1 MTVSEHIDALRKLM
15 KERGYDIY
23 IVPTDDF
30 HQSENVG
37 AYFQARTFI
46 TGFDGSAGTAII
58 TLDHAGL
65 WTDGRYFLQAE
76 QQLSGTPV
84 TLYRML
90 EPGVPSINE
99 FLEKHLPE
107 HGTIGFDGRV
117 ISMKNGKA
125 YQEIAE
131 KNYYRPRDAEVAKKY
146 ENAFP
151 KLKLFTIDEEFGGWT
166 KAQKEH
172 FANGGTF
179 DQISK
184 R

>member
-131 KNYYRPRDAEVAKKY
+131 KKHGHIVTSEDLIDLIWKDRPA
-146 ENAFP
+146 
-151 KLKLFTIDEEFGGWT
+151 LST
-166 KAQKEH
+166 KPCICLGIKIH
-172 FANGGTF
+172 RCFYNGKTCP
-179 DQISK
+179 
-184 R
+184 RP

>member
-65 WTDGRYFLQAE
+65 WTDGRYFLSRRATAFRHSGYS
-76 QQLSGTPV
+76 LSHAGT
-84 TLYRML
+84 RC
-90 EPGVPSINE
+90 
-99 FLEKHLPE
+99 PE
-107 HGTIGFDGRV
+107 YQRVLGKTFTGTWYNRF
-117 ISMKNGKA
+117 
-125 YQEIAE
+125 
-131 KNYYRPRDAEVAKKY
+131 
-146 ENAFP
+146 
-151 KLKLFTIDEEFGGWT
+151 
-166 KAQKEH
+166 
-172 FANGGTF
+172 
-179 DQISK
+179 
-184 R
+184 

>member
-76 QQLSGTPV
+76 QQLSGTLSHAG
-84 TLYRML
+84 TRC
-90 EPGVPSINE
+90 
-99 FLEKHLPE
+99 PE
-107 HGTIGFDGRV
+107 YQRVLGKTFTGTWYNRF
-117 ISMKNGKA
+117 
-125 YQEIAE
+125 
-131 KNYYRPRDAEVAKKY
+131 
-146 ENAFP
+146 
-151 KLKLFTIDEEFGGWT
+151 
-166 KAQKEH
+166 
-172 FANGGTF
+172 
-179 DQISK
+179 
-184 R
+184 

>member
-1 MTVSEHIDALRKLM
+1 M

-84 TLYRML
+84 TRC
-90 EPGVPSINE
+90 
-99 FLEKHLPE
+99 PE
-107 HGTIGFDGRV
+107 YQRVLGKTFTGTWYNRF
-117 ISMKNGKA
+117 
-125 YQEIAE
+125 
-131 KNYYRPRDAEVAKKY
+131 
-146 ENAFP
+146 
-151 KLKLFTIDEEFGGWT
+151 
-166 KAQKEH
+166 
-172 FANGGTF
+172 
-179 DQISK
+179 
-184 R
+184 

>member
-84 TLYRML
+84 TLYGTRC
-90 EPGVPSINE
+90 
-99 FLEKHLPE
+99 PE
-107 HGTIGFDGRV
+107 YQRVLGKTFTGTWYNRF
-117 ISMKNGKA
+117 
-125 YQEIAE
+125 
-131 KNYYRPRDAEVAKKY
+131 
-146 ENAFP
+146 
-151 KLKLFTIDEEFGGWT
+151 
-166 KAQKEH
+166 
-172 FANGGTF
+172 
-179 DQISK
+179 
-184 R
+184 

>member
-65 WTDGRYFLQAE
+65 WTDGFQALRL
-76 QQLSGTPV
+76 LSIACWNQVSRVSTSSWKNI
-84 TLYRML
+84 YRNMVQSVL
-90 EPGVPSINE
+90 TDVSS
-99 FLEKHLPE
+99 L
-107 HGTIGFDGRV
+107 
-117 ISMKNGKA
+117 
-125 YQEIAE
+125 
-131 KNYYRPRDAEVAKKY
+131 
-146 ENAFP
+146 
-151 KLKLFTIDEEFGGWT
+151 
-166 KAQKEH
+166 
-172 FANGGTF
+172 
-179 DQISK
+179 
-184 R
+184 

>member
-107 HGTIGFDGRV
+107 HGTIGFDREKAWSYCYFRRSDRPDLERPPGTVNKTGICLGIKIHRCFY
-117 ISMKNGKA
+117 NGKTCP
-125 YQEIAE
+125 
-131 KNYYRPRDAEVAKKY
+131 RP
-146 ENAFP
+146 
-151 KLKLFTIDEEFGGWT
+151 
-166 KAQKEH
+166 
-172 FANGGTF
+172 
-179 DQISK
+179 
-184 R
+184 

>member
-65 WTDGRYFLQAE
+65 WTDGTLFLTGRATAFQALRL
-76 QQLSGTPV
+76 LSIACWNQVSRVSTSSWKNI
-84 TLYRML
+84 YRNMVQSVL
-90 EPGVPSINE
+90 TDVSS
-99 FLEKHLPE
+99 L
-107 HGTIGFDGRV
+107 
-117 ISMKNGKA
+117 
-125 YQEIAE
+125 
-131 KNYYRPRDAEVAKKY
+131 
-146 ENAFP
+146 
-151 KLKLFTIDEEFGGWT
+151 
-166 KAQKEH
+166 
-172 FANGGTF
+172 
-179 DQISK
+179 
-184 R
+184 

>member
-84 TLYRML
+84 TLYRMC
-90 EPGVPSINE
+90 
-99 FLEKHLPE
+99 PE
-107 HGTIGFDGRV
+107 YQRVLGKTFTGTWYNRF
-117 ISMKNGKA
+117 
-125 YQEIAE
+125 
-131 KNYYRPRDAEVAKKY
+131 
-146 ENAFP
+146 
-151 KLKLFTIDEEFGGWT
+151 
-166 KAQKEH
+166 
-172 FANGGTF
+172 
-179 DQISK
+179 
-184 R
+184 

>member
-76 QQLSGTPV
+76 QQLSGTPSIACWNQV
-84 TLYRML
+84 SRVSTSSWKNIYRNMVQSVL
-90 EPGVPSINE
+90 TDVSS
-99 FLEKHLPE
+99 L
-107 HGTIGFDGRV
+107 
-117 ISMKNGKA
+117 
-125 YQEIAE
+125 
-131 KNYYRPRDAEVAKKY
+131 
-146 ENAFP
+146 
-151 KLKLFTIDEEFGGWT
+151 
-166 KAQKEH
+166 
-172 FANGGTF
+172 
-179 DQISK
+179 
-184 R
+184 

>member
-76 QQLSGTPV
+76 QQLSGTRLLSIACWNQV
-84 TLYRML
+84 SRVSTSSWKNIYRNMVQSVL
-90 EPGVPSINE
+90 TDVSS
-99 FLEKHLPE
+99 L
-107 HGTIGFDGRV
+107 
-117 ISMKNGKA
+117 
-125 YQEIAE
+125 
-131 KNYYRPRDAEVAKKY
+131 
-146 ENAFP
+146 
-151 KLKLFTIDEEFGGWT
+151 
-166 KAQKEH
+166 
-172 FANGGTF
+172 
-179 DQISK
+179 
-184 R
+184 

>member
-65 WTDGRYFLQAE
+65 WKNIYRNMVQSVLTDVSSL
-76 QQLSGTPV
+76 
-84 TLYRML
+84 
-90 EPGVPSINE
+90 
-99 FLEKHLPE
+99 
-107 HGTIGFDGRV
+107 
-117 ISMKNGKA
+117 
-125 YQEIAE
+125 
-131 KNYYRPRDAEVAKKY
+131 
-146 ENAFP
+146 
-151 KLKLFTIDEEFGGWT
+151 
-166 KAQKEH
+166 
-172 FANGGTF
+172 
-179 DQISK
+179 
-184 R
+184 

>member
-65 WTDGRYFLQAE
+65 GQTD
-76 QQLSGTPV
+76 
-84 TLYRML
+84 
-90 EPGVPSINE
+90 
-99 FLEKHLPE
+99 
-107 HGTIGFDGRV
+107 V
-117 ISMKNGKA
+117 IS
-125 YQEIAE
+125 
-131 KNYYRPRDAEVAKKY
+131 YRPSNSFQALRLLSIACWNQVSRVSTSSWKNIYRNMVQSVLTDVSS
-146 ENAFP
+146 
-151 KLKLFTIDEEFGGWT
+151 L
-166 KAQKEH
+166 
-172 FANGGTF
+172 
-179 DQISK
+179 
-184 R
+184 

>member
-65 WTDGRYFLQAE
+65 WTDGRYFL
-76 QQLSGTPV
+76 PV
-84 TLYRML
+84 SYTHLTL
-90 EPGVPSINE
+90 P
-99 FLEKHLPE
+99 
-107 HGTIGFDGRV
+107 T
-117 ISMKNGKA
+117 
-125 YQEIAE
+125 
-131 KNYYRPRDAEVAKKY
+131 
-146 ENAFP
+146 
-151 KLKLFTIDEEFGGWT
+151 T
-166 KAQKEH
+166 
-172 FANGGTF
+172 
-179 DQISK
+179 
-184 R
+184 

>member
-76 QQLSGTPV
+76 QQLSGTPA
-84 TLYRML
+84 TLSHAGTRC
-90 EPGVPSINE
+90 
-99 FLEKHLPE
+99 PE
-107 HGTIGFDGRV
+107 YQRVLGKTFTGTWYNRF
-117 ISMKNGKA
+117 
-125 YQEIAE
+125 
-131 KNYYRPRDAEVAKKY
+131 
-146 ENAFP
+146 
-151 KLKLFTIDEEFGGWT
+151 
-166 KAQKEH
+166 
-172 FANGGTF
+172 
-179 DQISK
+179 
-184 R
+184 

>member
-107 HGTIGFDGRV
+107 HGTIGFGLLLMSLLPWMTFAGLPICADGTLT
-117 ISMKNGKA
+117 I
-125 YQEIAE
+125 
-131 KNYYRPRDAEVAKKY
+131 
-146 ENAFP
+146 F
-151 KLKLFTIDEEFGGWT
+151 LFFSPTPSSPWM
-166 KAQKEH
+166 
-172 FANGGTF
+172 
-179 DQISK
+179 

>member
-65 WTDGRYFLQAE
+65 WTAFR
-76 QQLSGTPV
+76 LSGYSLSHAGT
-84 TLYRML
+84 RC
-90 EPGVPSINE
+90 
-99 FLEKHLPE
+99 PE
-107 HGTIGFDGRV
+107 YQRVLGKTFTGTWYNRF
-117 ISMKNGKA
+117 
-125 YQEIAE
+125 
-131 KNYYRPRDAEVAKKY
+131 
-146 ENAFP
+146 
-151 KLKLFTIDEEFGGWT
+151 
-166 KAQKEH
+166 
-172 FANGGTF
+172 
-179 DQISK
+179 
-184 R
+184 

>member
-117 ISMKNGKA
+117 ISMKA
-125 YQEIAE
+125 VA
-131 KNYYRPRDAEVAKKY
+131 RPVRNNVRLSKVRRD
-146 ENAFP
+146 
-151 KLKLFTIDEEFGGWT
+151 LK
-166 KAQKEH
+166 
-172 FANGGTF
+172 
-179 DQISK
+179 
-184 R
+184 

>member
-76 QQLSGTPV
+76 QTAFRHSGYSLSHAGNQVSRVSTSSWKNI
-84 TLYRML
+84 YRNMVQSVL
-90 EPGVPSINE
+90 TDVSS
-99 FLEKHLPE
+99 L
-107 HGTIGFDGRV
+107 
-117 ISMKNGKA
+117 
-125 YQEIAE
+125 
-131 KNYYRPRDAEVAKKY
+131 
-146 ENAFP
+146 
-151 KLKLFTIDEEFGGWT
+151 
-166 KAQKEH
+166 
-172 FANGGTF
+172 
-179 DQISK
+179 
-184 R
+184 